1 MAYIYKIE
9 NDINGKL
16 YIGQTTFSLEIR
28 FQQHISDSKKG
39 LINRPLY
46 AAMQKYG
53 FEHFHIQLIEETNN
67 PNEREQ
73 FWIRYYDTYKNG
85 YNATIGGEGKS
96 IIDKKEIYDIW
107 IKNNRCSMLELSKI
121 TGHDNG
127 QLGVIIKSMGGELEN
142 GKFWARKKQGKSV
155 LQLNKDTGEV
165 IAEYKCLA
173 DAERAMN
180 VTVHKSH
187 IGQVC
192 NGKRK
197 TTLGYKWRWK

>member
-16 YIGQTTFSLEIR
+16 YIGQTSFPLEVR
-28 FQQHISDSKKG
+28 LQRHITDSRKG

-46 AAMQKYG
+46 AAMRKYG
-53 FEHFHIQLIEETNN
+53 FEHFHISLIEEADN

-73 FWIRYYDTYKNG
+73 FWINFYNTYKNG
-85 YNATIGGEGKS
+85 YNATIGGQGKAK
-96 IIDKKEIYDIW
+96 IDKQEIYDIW
-107 IKNNRCSMLELSKI
+107 VQNNKCSMLELSKI
-121 TGHDNG
+121 TGHDN
-127 QLGVIIKSMGGELEN
+127 QWLGVIIKSMGGEVEN
-142 GKFWARKKQGKSV
+142 GKYWARKKQGKTV
-155 LQLNKDTGEV
+155 LQLDKNTEEI
-165 IAEYKCLA
+165 IAEYECLA